1 MAVVAIAIG
10 AYLLVPP
17 LCAGAL
23 FDGVV
28 EVEPPAPAGAGL
40 LDDGLVA
47 GVLAGVGL
55 FGMLDPTPVVCDFGM
70 RACAIRVCCCLPSR
84 AVRVIRCCLLTCAV
98 RICGMLDPEAAVC
111 VPSMRL
117 TRASCVLRSLIL
129 LDLRLL
135 LHLRRL
141 LVLRARSWRALHAA
155 VGRRRR
161 VLGSPLCLGSGG
173 QAEPQGKRDQST
185 CCMLHTGILRWI
197 AGT

>member
-1 MAVVAIAIG
+1 MAVVAIAFG

-23 FDGVV
+23 LDGVV

-117 TRASCVLRSLIL
+117 TRASFVLR
-129 LDLRLL
+129 
-135 LHLRRL
+135 
-141 LVLRARSWRALHAA
+141 
-155 VGRRRR
+155 
-161 VLGSPLCLGSGG
+161 GSPFCCS
-173 QAEPQGKRDQST
+173 KRFSAT
-185 CCMLHTGILRWI
+185 RVWRSILPLTLPFNRPSDFRRS
-197 AGT
+197 